1 MKQELKNF
9 FKGTVIKFQQPL
21 ALRIN
26 RLS

>member
-9 FKGTVIKFQQPL
+9 FKVTVIKFQQLL